1 LLPSLAPAPPP
12 RSNLFCRERESE
24 RERRLCLGFQE
35 CNAPDHAQERS
46 ERRETSRRD
55 NDEEGGEEVRYAM
68 EGFKSS

>member
-1 LLPSLAPAPPP
+1 
-12 RSNLFCRERESE
+12 
-24 RERRLCLGFQE
+24 LCLGLQE

-55 NDEEGGEEVRYAM
+55 KDEEGDEEVRYAM

>member
-1 LLPSLAPAPPP
+1 LLPSLGPP
-12 RSNLFCRERESE
+12 RSNLFCRQRQTERQT
-24 RERRLCLGFQE
+24 ERRLCLGFQE

-55 NDEEGGEEVRYAM
+55 NDEEGDEEVRYAM